1 MNQSLKLLR
10 RSRSES
16 CGELTNVDYLVEHPE
31 IGTVRYI
38 GNNRAKR
45 IIISVKPEFV
55 RVVIPKRQSF
65 KNAQKFVESRLEWI
79 KKNKNKMKLQT
90 QKKQELPEIDRKVAR
105 KILCRRIGELAQLHN
120 FVYNRVSIRKQKTR
134 WGSCSSKNNIN
145 LNMNLL
151 HLPPELMD
159 YVLLHELV
167 HTRVKNHGKEFWN
180 ELDTVVPNS
189 RQVDRK
195 LKDYQYCLI

>member
-1 MNQSLKLLR
+1 MN
-10 RSRSES
+10 
-16 CGELTNVDYLVEHPE
+16 YLVEHPE
-31 IGTVRYI
+31 VGTIKYI

-45 IIISVKPEFV
+45 IIVSIKPEHV

-65 KNAQKFVESRLEWI
+65 KNAQKFVESRLDWI
-79 KKNKNKMKLQT
+79 KTNRQSMDLQLEKKNK
-90 QKKQELPEIDRKVAR
+90 LPEIDRKVAR

-151 HLPPELMD
+151 HLPSELMD

-167 HTRVKNHGKEFWN
+167 HTRVKDHSKDFWD
-180 ELDTVVPNS
+180 ELNTIVPNA
-189 RQVDRK
+189 RQVDRR
-195 LKDYQYCLI
+195 LKDYQYCLF

>member
-1 MNQSLKLLR
+1 M
-10 RSRSES
+10 
-16 CGELTNVDYLVEHPE
+16 DYLVEHPE
-31 IGTVRYI
+31 VGTIKYV

-65 KNAQKFVESRLEWI
+65 KNAQKFVESKLEWI
-79 KKNKNKMKLQT
+79 KKNKNKLKLQT

-105 KILCRRIGELAQLHN
+105 KVLCRRIGELAQLHN

-167 HTRVKNHGKEFWN
+167 HTRVKNHGKDFRN
-180 ELDTVVPNS
+180 E
-189 RQVDRK
+189 
-195 LKDYQYCLI
+195 

>member
-1 MNQSLKLLR
+1 M
-10 RSRSES
+10 
-16 CGELTNVDYLVEHPE
+16 DYLVEHPE
-31 IGTVRYI
+31 VGTVKYI

-45 IIISVKPEFV
+45 IIISIKPEYV

-65 KNAQKFVESRLEWI
+65 KNAQKFVESRLDWI
-79 KKNKNKMKLQT
+79 KTNKQRMNVQFE
-90 QKKQELPEIDRKVAR
+90 KKRRLPEIDRKVAR

-134 WGSCSSKNNIN
+134 WGSCSTKNNIN
-145 LNMNLL
+145 LNANLL
-151 HLPPELMD
+151 HLPPELVD

-167 HTRVKNHGKEFWN
+167 HTRVKNHGKDFWD
-180 ELDTVVPNS
+180 ELETVVPNA

-195 LKDYQYCLI
+195 LKDYQYCLF

>member
-1 MNQSLKLLR
+1 M
-10 RSRSES
+10 
-16 CGELTNVDYLVEHPE
+16 DYLVEHPE
-31 IGTVRYI
+31 VGIIKYI

-45 IIISVKPEFV
+45 IIVSIKPEHV

-79 KKNKNKMKLQT
+79 KTNRQSMDLQLEKKNK
-90 QKKQELPEIDRKVAR
+90 LPEIDRKVAR

-151 HLPPELMD
+151 HLPSELMD

-167 HTRVKNHGKEFWN
+167 HTRVKDHSKDFWD
-180 ELDTVVPNS
+180 ELNTVVPNA
-189 RQVDRK
+189 RQIDKK
-195 LKDYQYCLI
+195 LKDYQYCLF

>member
-1 MNQSLKLLR
+1 
-10 RSRSES
+10 
-16 CGELTNVDYLVEHPE
+16 VDYLVEHPE
-31 IGTVRYI
+31 VGTIKYI

-45 IIISVKPEFV
+45 IIVSIKPEYV

-65 KNAQKFVESRLEWI
+65 KNAQKFVESRLDWI
-79 KKNKNKMKLQT
+79 RKNKQSMTLQLKKKN
-90 QKKQELPEIDRKVAR
+90 ELPEINREIAR

-151 HLPPELMD
+151 HLPSELMD

-167 HTRVKNHGKEFWN
+167 HTRVKDHSKDFWN
-180 ELDTVVPNS
+180 ELNTVVPNA
-189 RQVDRK
+189 RQIDKK
-195 LKDYQYCLI
+195 LKDYQYCLF

>member
-1 MNQSLKLLR
+1 M
-10 RSRSES
+10 
-16 CGELTNVDYLVEHPE
+16 DYLVEHPE
-31 IGTVRYI
+31 VGTIKYL
-38 GNNRAKR
+38 GNNKAKR

-65 KNAQKFVESRLEWI
+65 KSAQKFVESRLEWI
-79 KKNKNKMKLQT
+79 KKNKTKIKLQT
-90 QKKQELPEIDRKVAR
+90 QKKDELPEIDRKVAR
-105 KILCRRIGELAQLHN
+105 KVLCRRIGELAQLHN
-120 FVYNRVSIRKQKTR
+120 FVYNRISIRKQKTR
-134 WGSCSSKNNIN
+134 WGSCSSKDNIN

-167 HTRVKNHGKEFWN
+167 HTKVKNHSNDFWD
-180 ELDTVVPNS
+180 ELETVVPNA
-189 RQVDRK
+189 RIIDRK

>member
-1 MNQSLKLLR
+1 M
-10 RSRSES
+10 
-16 CGELTNVDYLVEHPE
+16 DYLVEHPE
-31 IGTVRYI
+31 VGTIKYI

-65 KNAQKFVESRLEWI
+65 KSAQKFVESRLEWI
-79 KKNKNKMKLQT
+79 KKNKTKIKLQT
-90 QKKQELPEIDRKVAR
+90 QKKDELPEIDRKVAR
-105 KILCRRIGELAQLHN
+105 KVLCRRIGELAQLHN
-120 FVYNRVSIRKQKTR
+120 FVYNRISIRKQKTR

-151 HLPPELMD
+151 HLPSELMD

-167 HTRVKNHGKEFWN
+167 HTRVKNHSNDFWD
-180 ELDTVVPNS
+180 ELDTVVPNA
-189 RQVDRK
+189 RIIDRK

>member
-1 MNQSLKLLR
+1 M
-10 RSRSES
+10 
-16 CGELTNVDYLVEHPE
+16 DYLVEHPE
-31 IGTVRYI
+31 VGTIKYI

-65 KNAQKFVESRLEWI
+65 KSAQKFVESRLEWI
-79 KKNKNKMKLQT
+79 KKNKTKIKLQT
-90 QKKQELPEIDRKVAR
+90 QKKDELPEINRKVAR
-105 KILCRRIGELAQLHN
+105 KVLCRRIGELAQLHN
-120 FVYNRVSIRKQKTR
+120 FVYNRISIRKQKTR

-151 HLPPELMD
+151 HLPSELMD

-167 HTRVKNHGKEFWN
+167 HTRVKNHSNDFWD
-180 ELDTVVPNS
+180 ELDAVVPNA
-189 RQVDRK
+189 RIIDRK

>member
-1 MNQSLKLLR
+1 MN
-10 RSRSES
+10 
-16 CGELTNVDYLVEHPE
+16 YLVEHPE
-31 IGTVRYI
+31 VGTIKYI

-45 IIISVKPEFV
+45 IIVSIKPEHV

-65 KNAQKFVESRLEWI
+65 KNAQKFVESRLDWI
-79 KKNKNKMKLQT
+79 KTNRQSMDLQLEKKNK
-90 QKKQELPEIDRKVAR
+90 LPEIDRKVAR

-151 HLPPELMD
+151 HLPSELMD

-167 HTRVKNHGKEFWN
+167 HTRVKDHSKDFWD
-180 ELDTVVPNS
+180 ELNAVVPNA
-189 RQVDRK
+189 RQIDKK
-195 LKDYQYCLI
+195 LKDYQYCLF

>member
-1 MNQSLKLLR
+1 
-10 RSRSES
+10 
-16 CGELTNVDYLVEHPE
+16 VDYLVEHPE
-31 IGTVRYI
+31 VGIIKYI

-45 IIISVKPEFV
+45 IIVSIKPEHV

-79 KKNKNKMKLQT
+79 KTNRQSMDLQLEKKNK
-90 QKKQELPEIDRKVAR
+90 LPEIDRKVAR

-151 HLPPELMD
+151 HLPSELMD

-167 HTRVKNHGKEFWN
+167 HTRVKDHSKDFWD
-180 ELDTVVPNS
+180 ELNTVVPNA
-189 RQVDRK
+189 RQIDKK
-195 LKDYQYCLI
+195 LKDYQYCLF

>member
-1 MNQSLKLLR
+1 M
-10 RSRSES
+10 
-16 CGELTNVDYLVEHPE
+16 DYLVEHPE
-31 IGTVRYI
+31 VGTIKYI

-65 KNAQKFVESRLEWI
+65 KSAQKFVESRLKWI
-79 KKNKNKMKLQT
+79 KENKTKIRLKT
-90 QKKQELPEIDRKVAR
+90 QKKDELPEIDRVVAR
-105 KILCRRIGELAQLHN
+105 KVLCRRIGELAQMHN
-120 FVYNRVSIRKQKTR
+120 FIYNRVSIRKQKTR

-167 HTRVKNHGKEFWN
+167 HTRVKNHSKDFWN
-180 ELDTVVPNS
+180 ELDAVVPNA